1 MITES
6 HAALFRKSATE
17 SHMRKLIAD
26 VEYLLDNGVDA
37 EGNPLTNETEML
49 LRQELIYLN
58 SKFYKLFG

>member
-6 HAALFRKSATE
+6 H
-17 SHMRKLIAD
+17 MNKLIAD
-26 VEYLLDNGVDA
+26 VSHLLDNEVDG

-58 SKFYKLFG
+58 SKKDKLFG

>member
-6 HAALFRKSATE
+6 G
-17 SHMRKLIAD
+17 MNKLIAD
-26 VEYLLDNGVDA
+26 VSYLLDNEVDA

-58 SKFYKLFG
+58 SKKNKLFG

>member
-6 HAALFRKSATE
+6 H
-17 SHMRKLIAD
+17 MNKLIAD
-26 VEYLLDNGVDA
+26 VSHLLDNEVDA

-58 SKFYKLFG
+58 SKKNKLFA

>member
-1 MITES
+1 MIT
-6 HAALFRKSATE
+6 KSG
-17 SHMRKLIAD
+17 MKKLIAD